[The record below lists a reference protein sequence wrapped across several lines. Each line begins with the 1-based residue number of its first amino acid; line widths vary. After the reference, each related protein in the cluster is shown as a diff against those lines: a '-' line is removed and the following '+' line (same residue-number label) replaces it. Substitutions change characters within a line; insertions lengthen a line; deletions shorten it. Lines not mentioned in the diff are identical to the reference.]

1 MQGFLLID
9 KPAGVTSHDVVQRV
23 RRLSG
28 VRRVGHAGTLDPMAT
43 GLLPVAI
50 GDATRLMEFLAD
62 REKGYQATMCLGAQT
77 DTQDAEG
84 EVLLS
89 APWDAVTIDSL
100 QSVLTCFRG
109 RIEQVPPMYSA
120 LKRNGV
126 PLYRLARQGIEVE
139 RSARQVNIFALELLH
154 FAPPLVEISALCS
167 KGTYIRTLCH
177 DIGLRLGCGAH
188 MTSLRRFR
196 HGCFDL
202 TQAVPLA
209 NAEAAGRDGLPGLL
223 LSPLDVLSDMPLV
236 LAGDTARAR
245 LADGIPPL
253 LSEVVFPD
261 TECAAGTLVRL
272 AFADRLIAVA
282 RFAPER
288 KNDPRGD
295 FELIKVFHSSADIN
309 TIV

>member
-1 MQGFLLID
+1 MQGFLLVD

-50 GDATRLMEFLAD
+50 GDATRLIEFLAD
-62 REKGYQATMCLGAQT
+62 REKGYLAEMCLGAQT

-84 EVLLS
+84 EVLVS
-89 APWDAVTIDSL
+89 ASFDAVTLDSL
-100 QSVLTCFRG
+100 QSALACFRG
-109 RIEQVPPMYSA
+109 RIEQLPPMYSA

-139 RSARQVNIFALELLH
+139 RSARQVDILALELMR
-154 FAPPLVEISALCS
+154 FTPPLAEISVLCS

-196 HGCFDL
+196 HGRFDL
-202 TQAVPLA
+202 TQAVSLA
-209 NAEAAGRDGLPGLL
+209 AAEAAGRDGLPGLL
-223 LSPLDVLSDMPLV
+223 LSPLDVLPDLPLV
-236 LAGDTARAR
+236 LAGAAARAR

-253 LSEVVFPD
+253 QSEVVFPD
-261 TECAAGTLVRL
+261 TECEAGALVRL
-272 AFADRLIAVA
+272 AFDGRLIAVA
-282 RFAPER
+282 RFAPVR
-288 KNDPRGD
+288 KNEPRGD
-295 FELIKVFHSSADIN
+295 FELIKVFHPSADIK
-309 TIV
+309 